1 MTGIFKSDYD
11 NRLNLLKEIV
21 DDYLPEVIRYVND
34 TVGDEI
40 VGSYRFRSRYRHK
53 TFGHGYG
60 MPVTGL
66 NIYVD
71 VGYSDFGFNSEY
83 RYVIDF
89 GGMPV
94 RVQDD
99 LYDVERGRVERDL
112 YELGEQWISNYY
124 KLCE

>member
-1 MTGIFKSDYD
+1 MTGLS
-11 NRLNLLKEIV
+11 
-21 DDYLPEVIRYVND
+21 
-34 TVGDEI
+34 
-40 VGSYRFRSRYRHK
+40 
-53 TFGHGYG
+53 
-60 MPVTGL
+60 
-66 NIYVD
+66 IYVD
-71 VGYSDFGFNSEY
+71 VVTSDFGFNSEY

-89 GGMPV
+89 GDMPV